1 MLAVK
6 AVHVLGTWKRA
17 QLLSAKCMG
26 SPEYA
31 SFLEEVTATL
41 LGVTLTF
48 PEFIPG
54 DIKNSSTSKG
64 RKKKKQNKRRSQQNE
79 PTMGRQNGAPKLEK
93 RQTAGAAESGPTKEK
108 TLKEH
113 FRALRCF

>member
-1 MLAVK
+1 
-6 AVHVLGTWKRA
+6 
-17 QLLSAKCMG
+17 MG

-31 SFLEEVTATL
+31 SFLEEVQATL
-41 LGVTLTF
+41 LGATLTF

-54 DIKNSSTSKG
+54 DIKNPSTG

-79 PTMGRQNGAPKLEK
+79 PPMGRQNGAQKLEK
-93 RQTAGAAESGPTKEK
+93 RQTAGAAESGPTKEQ
-108 TLKEH
+108 TLKEL